1 MNQLCRA
8 PEVQSLGDGKK
19 RSNVTKLHLA
29 TSFAHLITGSK
40 TDNNSNQRRK
50 YLTGCGKRGV
60 RCHRKRGIK
69 KMKFNFL
76 QKQTSRREMLR
87 GSATLAGSVF
97 LAHLFPTRLLR
108 ASAAGYRQP
117 APSPADL
124 LASMRAKFNAVPM
137 ETQELADNVTMFDG
151 PGGAVTVLNG
161 PDGKFV
167 VDTFVAPAWRRLKEA
182 LDGLGSAPVKY
193 VIDTHWHFDHTDNNA
208 HLHAA
213 GATVVAHEN
222 TKKRMSE
229 PHDLPVLYRGAD
241 GALASLH
248 FDPSPAEALPQQS
261 FANSYQLRANG
272 EILALQHVAPAHT
285 DSDIY
290 VHFQNANV
298 ISMGDL
304 FFNGMYPYIDPGT
317 DGSIDGMIAA
327 ADKILSLAD
336 NHTKIV
342 AGHGPLGNKA
352 DLTKSRDML
361 ITSRDRAQKLKSAG
375 KSALEAVAEK
385 AFDDLDPVWG
395 QGIINSDQWV
405 QIVYLTL

>member
-1 MNQLCRA
+1 
-8 PEVQSLGDGKK
+8 
-19 RSNVTKLHLA
+19 
-29 TSFAHLITGSK
+29 
-40 TDNNSNQRRK
+40 
-50 YLTGCGKRGV
+50 
-60 RCHRKRGIK
+60 
-69 KMKFNFL
+69 MKFNFL

-97 LAHLFPTRLLR
+97 LAHLFPARLIR
-108 ASAAGYRQP
+108 ASTAGYRQP

-137 ETQELADNVTMFDG
+137 ETQKLADNVTMFDG

-167 VDTFVAPAWRRLKEA
+167 VDTFVAPAWPRLKAA
-182 LDGLGSAPVKY
+182 LDGLGNAPLKY
-193 VIDTHWHFDHTDNNA
+193 VINTHWHFDHTDNNA

-213 GATVVAHEN
+213 GGTVLAHQN

-248 FDPSPAEALPQQS
+248 FNPSPAEALPQQT
-261 FANSYQLRANG
+261 FATSYQLRANG
-272 EILALQHVAPAHT
+272 EILELQHVAPAHT

-298 ISMGDL
+298 ISMADL

-317 DGSIDGMIAA
+317 GGTIDGMIAA

-336 NHTKIV
+336 NQTKIV

-352 DLTKSRDML
+352 DLMKSRDML
-361 ITSRDRAQKLKSAG
+361 ITSRDRVEKLKATG
-375 KSALEAVAEK
+375 KSALEAVAGK
-385 AFDDLDPVWG
+385 PFADLDPVWG
-395 QGIINSDQWV
+395 KGIINANQWV
-405 QIVYLTL
+405 QVVYLAL